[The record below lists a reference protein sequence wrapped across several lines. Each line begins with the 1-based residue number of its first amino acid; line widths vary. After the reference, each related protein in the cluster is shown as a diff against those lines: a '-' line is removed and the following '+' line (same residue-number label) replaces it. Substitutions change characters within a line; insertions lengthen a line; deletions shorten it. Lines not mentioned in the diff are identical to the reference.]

1 MTTRRALGGAVVVL
15 GTLLGTAAQAA
26 GDPEEGRY
34 KAQTCMGCH
43 GVADYANVY
52 PSYKV
57 PKLGGQHAEYIVSA
71 LEAYK
76 SGQREHPTMQAQASA
91 LSEQDMQD
99 IAAYFAS
106 IEGGR

>member
-1 MTTRRALGGAVVVL
+1 MTTRRALAGAVVVL
-15 GTLLGTAAQAA
+15 GTLLATAAQAA

-34 KAQTCMGCH
+34 KAQTCLGCH

-106 IEGGR
+106 IERGR

>member
-15 GTLLGTAAQAA
+15 GTLLATAAQAA

-34 KAQTCMGCH
+34 KAQTCLGCH

-106 IEGGR
+106 IERGR

>member
-1 MTTRRALGGAVVVL
+1 MTTRCALGGAALVL
-15 GTLLGTAAQAA
+15 GMLLAAAAQAA

-34 KAQTCMGCH
+34 KAQTCLGCH
-43 GVADYANVY
+43 GVADYGNVY

-57 PKLGGQHAEYIVSA
+57 PKLGGQHAEYIISA

-76 SGQREHPTMQAQASA
+76 SGQRQHPTMRAQASA
-91 LSEQDMQD
+91 LSEQDIQD

-106 IEGGR
+106 IERGR

>member
-1 MTTRRALGGAVVVL
+1 MTTRRALGGAALIL
-15 GTLLGTAAQAA
+15 GMLLAAAAQAA

-34 KAQTCMGCH
+34 KAQTCLGCH
-43 GVADYANVY
+43 GVADYGNVY

-57 PKLGGQHAEYIVSA
+57 PKLGGQHAEYIISA

-76 SGQREHPTMQAQASA
+76 SGQRQHPTMRAQASA
-91 LSEQDMQD
+91 LSEQDIQD

-106 IEGGR
+106 IERGR

>member
-34 KAQTCMGCH
+34 KAQTCLGCH
-43 GVADYANVY
+43 GVADYGNVY

-57 PKLGGQHAEYIVSA
+57 PKLGGQHAEYIISA

-76 SGQREHPTMQAQASA
+76 SGQREHPTMQAQARA

-106 IEGGR
+106 IERGR